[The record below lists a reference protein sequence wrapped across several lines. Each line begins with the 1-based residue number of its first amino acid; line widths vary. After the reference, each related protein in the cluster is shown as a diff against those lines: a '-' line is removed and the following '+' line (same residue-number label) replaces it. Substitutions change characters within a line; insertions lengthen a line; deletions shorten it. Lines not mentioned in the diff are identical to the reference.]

1 MNPRGWNQLAPV
13 WQHFEL
19 QGLNPRSLAPFHSLM
34 HGRVLVVGSGQ
45 GLLVR
50 ALREWGYEAMGVDS
64 SPEMVGYAK
73 RRVGIDSI
81 LADGRNLPF
90 CERSFDTVVIS
101 GGVLDGLGEN
111 ERLPL
116 LNQCRSILN
125 ERGTVLV
132 AALQPSAQLLEIGR
146 GLGYIMGNVE
156 SHSRIIQ
163 IWRAGNCRR
172 AWERLCAAWTR
183 CGLERASS
191 LVQRYFRHLAQIS
204 ASVERFARLL
214 ENHSIV
220 PSCYFDAHPVF
231 EKHLFESRESLRR
244 LLLTCS
250 LCPIRWSQLDHR
262 ACLVGCVVRPT

>member
-1 MNPRGWNQLAPV
+1 MNSVGWNQLASV
-13 WQHFEL
+13 WQYFEW
-19 QGLNPRSLAPFHSLM
+19 QGLNPRSLAPFRPLM

-50 ALREWGYEAMGVDS
+50 ALREWGYAAMGVDS

-81 LADGRNLPF
+81 IADGRSLPF
-90 CERSFDTVVIS
+90 CERSFGTVVIS

-116 LNQCRSILN
+116 LNQCRSILD
-125 ERGTVLV
+125 ERGTVLA
-132 AALQPSAQLLEIGR
+132 AALQPSVQLLEIGH

-163 IWRAGNCRR
+163 IWRAGNRRR

-191 LVQRYFRHLAQIS
+191 LVQRYFRHLGQVS
-204 ASVERFARLL
+204 ASVERFARVL
-214 ENHSIV
+214 ETHGIV
-220 PSCYFDAHPVF
+220 PGSFFDAHPVF
-231 EKHLFESRESLRR
+231 EKRLFESRESLQQ
-244 LLLTCS
+244 LLRACS

-262 ACLVGCVVRPT
+262 ACLVGCVVRPS